1 MNFASQIFLN
11 DISHGY
17 RVAIIKKN
25 YLWLLPFHMAV
36 AIYFCYEKVHK
47 TMRTAIASN
56 LLKVCLSK
64 PQIIYLSIYI
74 SVSIY
79 IYIYIYIH
87 THTSIYLSIYLSIY
101 ILAHELYLI
110 LTHSRG
116 NIRSIFSESCH
127 IKSDCDHKIIM
138 WFLNLTN

>member
-64 PQIIYLSIYI
+64 PQIIYLSIYLYLSI
-74 SVSIY
+74 SISISIY
-79 IYIYIYIH
+79 TH
-87 THTSIYLSIYLSIY
+87 THLSIYLSIY